1 MSKVTQEVTRAD
13 WSWDL
18 KEICLTPKFVLPSS
32 RFLCCSEG
40 MITLSAT
47 RRKNRR
53 EAGQERKPVDQAS
66 NPSESSQWTKAYLS
80 EHSKEFKLKAHLL
93 QAYVFTGWIWWALAE
108 DGTTR
113 CA

>member
-1 MSKVTQEVTRAD
+1 
-13 WSWDL
+13 
-18 KEICLTPKFVLPSS
+18 
-32 RFLCCSEG
+32 

-53 EAGQERKPVDQAS
+53 EAGQERKPGDQAI

-93 QAYVFTGWIWWALAE
+93 QAQCLYRMDLVGF
-108 DGTTR
+108 DGR
-113 CA
+113 WHN